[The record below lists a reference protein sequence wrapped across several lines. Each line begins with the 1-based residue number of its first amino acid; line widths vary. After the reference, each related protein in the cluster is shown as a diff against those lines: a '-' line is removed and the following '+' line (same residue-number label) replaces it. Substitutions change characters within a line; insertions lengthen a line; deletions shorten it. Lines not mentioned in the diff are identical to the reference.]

1 MLNAYFSHATVTGYT
16 VCYRGRVIHFSKVE
30 EDYMLRKTRLS
41 QILTGGALAAGMAA
55 LATAAE
61 AGSISLAGQDI
72 TLGGGTTG
80 GYFYA
85 TDTGSKKQDTIVVS
99 DFITE
104 LSSEAKP
111 GGVGFTA
118 GLGVLTEPSVYNDE
132 LGGTGSY
139 MFQYGWLSL
148 KPVDNLEIDAG
159 QLATNV
165 GYEVAPTYANSNI
178 NLGLVWYGQPIYYPG
193 IRATYSMGDMS
204 VYAEVNKN
212 TSYGAKTGAAIGASG
227 KIGGVDALFSYFT
240 NAGKVSIADFIL
252 SKTVGGV
259 DLAVNADYQMKAEAV
274 KTAGT
279 DDAAYGIAFYATVP
293 VMDKVTLP
301 LRVEYVDDGTSGL
314 YGLGG
319 AGASN
324 SAISFTV
331 TPTYH
336 FTDNTF
342 VRAEL
347 AYVSTDKKGV
357 FFDDKGNPT
366 DSNTSVAV
374 QTGYLF

>member
-1 MLNAYFSHATVTGYT
+1 
-16 VCYRGRVIHFSKVE
+16 
-30 EDYMLRKTRLS
+30 MLRKTRLS

-55 LATAAE
+55 LAPVAQ

-72 TLGGGTTG
+72 TLSGGVTG

-85 TDTGSKKQDTIVVS
+85 TDTGSTKQDTIVVS
-99 DFITE
+99 DFLTE
-104 LSSEAKP
+104 LSSAAKP

-118 GLGVLTEPSVYNDE
+118 GLGVETQPTVY
-132 LGGTGSY
+132 GGQIASGTASY
-139 MFQYGWLSL
+139 AFQYGWVSIV
-148 KPVDNLEIDAG
+148 PVKNLEIDAG

-165 GYEVAPTYANSNI
+165 GYEVAPTYANPNI
-178 NLGLVWYGQPIYYPG
+178 NLGLVWFGQPIYYPG
-193 IRATYSMGDMS
+193 VRASYSMGDMS

-212 TSYGAKTGAAIGASG
+212 TSYGAQTGAAFGASG
-227 KIGGVDALFSYFT
+227 NIGGVDALFSYFT

-252 SKTVGGV
+252 SKTVGGI
-259 DLAVNADYQMKAEAV
+259 DLAVNADYQMKAEAA
-274 KTAGT
+274 KTPGT

-324 SAISFTV
+324 SAVSFTI

-336 FTDNTF
+336 FTDSTF
-342 VRAEL
+342 VRAEV
-347 AYVSTDKKGV
+347 AYVTTDKKGV
-357 FFDDKGNPT
+357 FFDDKGVPT

>member
-1 MLNAYFSHATVTGYT
+1 
-16 VCYRGRVIHFSKVE
+16 
-30 EDYMLRKTRLS
+30 MLRKTRLS
-41 QILTGGALAAGMAA
+41 RILTGGALAAGMAG

-61 AGSISLAGQDI
+61 AGSISLGSQDI
-72 TLGGGTTG
+72 TLSGGVTG

-85 TDTGSKKQDTIVVS
+85 TDTGSTKQDTFVVS

-118 GLGVLTEPSVYNDE
+118 GLGVETQPTVYS
-132 LGGTGSY
+132 GQVASGTGSY
-139 MFQYGWLSL
+139 AFQYGWVSVM
-148 KPVDNLEIDAG
+148 PVENLEVDIG

-165 GYEVAPTYANSNI
+165 GFEVAPTYANPNV
-178 NLGLVWYGQPIYYPG
+178 NLGLVWFGQPIYYPG
-193 IRATYSMGDMS
+193 ARVSYSMGDMS

-212 TSYGAKTGAAIGASG
+212 TSYGAQTGAALGASG
-227 KIGGVDALFSYFT
+227 SIGGVDALFSYFT

-259 DLAVNADYQMKAEAV
+259 DLAVNADYQMKAEAA
-274 KTAGT
+274 KTSGT
-279 DDAAYGIAFYATVP
+279 DDSAFGIAFYATIP

-301 LRVEYVDDGTSGL
+301 VRVEYVNDGSSNL
-314 YGLGG
+314 YGLYQPDLTKPPIG
-319 AGASN
+319 SN
-324 SAISFTV
+324 TAISFTI

-347 AYVSTDKKGV
+347 AYVTTDKKGV
-357 FFDDKGNPT
+357 FSDDKGAAT